1 MGSTM
6 PSTIIVDPRPAP
18 KPRNNI
24 LPRPFTTSER
34 LHLGIIHNLDGPSE
48 RSLKIE
54 ADPARPQVMRFRD
67 DSAMEDRSRIAD
79 GDHVVV
85 PVRGELAQLGNHHI
99 RGERWSGIELAMGV
113 LASGQELDVSSPD
126 INHKHVHTDA

>member
-54 ADPARPQVMRFRD
+54 ADPTRPQVMRFRND
-67 DSAMEDRSRIAD
+67 PAMEDRSRIAD
-79 GDHVVV
+79 GDHVVLQSETSL
-85 PVRGELAQLGNHHI
+85 RTWETI
-99 RGERWSGIELAMGV
+99 ISG
-113 LASGQELDVSSPD
+113 VSVGPES
-126 INHKHVHTDA
+126 NCRCV